1 MQNSIPLVT
10 VDTPFLAFPN
20 QFELGEGPLWDER
33 AESLWWVDITQ
44 GQLWTGAVDGKARLV
59 HQFESTVGAVAF
71 GDDGRMVCAAGSRI
85 VALDHEG
92 YEEDIAQLPL
102 VGNARANDGQVDPA
116 GRLIVGSFDDDVVL
130 GAAHLWQVENG
141 SVTLLKDGLTVPNGI
156 GWSLDGQTMYFVDS
170 ADRVLYHLPY
180 DVEAGAIGE
189 FEVLADF
196 SRFDGVPDG
205 LAIDARGHAWVGFW
219 DGGVIRVFAP
229 DGQLEKTLR
238 TGASRTT
245 SCCFGG
251 PDLTTLYVTS
261 ASIELS
267 DEVLAGEPN
276 SGHVL
281 MIPDAGRGRATNK
294 MTL

>member
-1 MQNSIPLVT
+1 MDELSVPLDRVSSPSSL
-10 VDTPFLAFPN
+10 DGNEEELA
-20 QFELGEGPLWDER
+20 L
-33 AESLWWVDITQ
+33 
-44 GQLWTGAVDGKARLV
+44 
-59 HQFESTVGAVAF
+59 
-71 GDDGRMVCAAGSRI
+71 
-85 VALDHEG
+85 
-92 YEEDIAQLPL
+92 LPL
-102 VGNARANDGQVDPA
+102 TGNGRANDGQVDPA

-156 GWSLDGQTMYFVDS
+156 GWSLDGLTMYFIDS
-170 ADRVLYHLPY
+170 ADRVLYHLSY
-180 DVEAGAIGE
+180 EVATGSIGE

-196 SRFDGVPDG
+196 SGFDGVPDG
-205 LAIDARGHAWVGFW
+205 LAVDARGYIWVGFW

-229 DGQLEKTLR
+229 DGQLEQTLP

-251 PDLTTLYVTS
+251 PDLMTLYITS

-267 DEVLAGEPN
+267 DEVLASEPN

-281 MIPDAGRGRATNK
+281 MVPDAGRGRAMK
-294 MTL
+294 RMKV

>member
-10 VDTPFLAFPN
+10 ADTPIPAFPN

-33 AESLWWVDITQ
+33 TESLWWVDITQ

-59 HQFESTVGAVAF
+59 HQFESTVGAVAL

-92 YEEDIAQLPL
+92 NEEDIAQLPL

-116 GRLIVGSFDDDVVL
+116 GRLIVGSFDDDVTL
-130 GAAHLWQVENG
+130 GGAHLWQVDRG
-141 SVTLLKDGLTVPNGI
+141 AVSLLKDGLTVPNGI
-156 GWSLDGQTMYFVDS
+156 GWSLDGQTMYFIDS
-170 ADRVLYHLPY
+170 ADRVLYHLSY
-180 DVEAGAIGE
+180 DVDSGEIGE

-196 SRFDGVPDG
+196 AGFDGVPDG
-205 LAIDARGHAWVGFW
+205 LAVDARGYIWVGFW

-229 DGQLEKTLR
+229 NGQLEQTLP

-251 PDLTTLYVTS
+251 PDLTTLYITS
-261 ASIELS
+261 ASIELP
-267 DEVLAGEPN
+267 DEVLAREPN

-281 MIPDAGRGRATNK
+281 KIPDCGQGRATNRMK
-294 MTL
+294 